1 MSKLEKRKFF
11 YLKVPSVNLN
21 LFKYSSK
28 LFSNNILKLFVSL
41 LIICISSVSFGAGE
55 KINYPQ
61 LNWSFSGILGTFDRA
76 SQQRGLQ
83 VYKEVCSG
91 CHGMR
96 LLAYRNL
103 KAIGYNEDEIK
114 AFASEN
120 SVNTINDDG
129 EVVERPARP
138 SDKFVSP
145 YPNDKAARAA
155 NGGAYPPDLSLI
167 VKARP
172 DGANY
177 LHALLTGYVDAPA
190 DKKVPEGMYYNKY
203 YSGNLIGMPQPLYAD
218 GVEYADGTKA
228 TPDQMAKDVT
238 AFLAWASEPEM
249 EDRKSLGISVM
260 LFLLLLTALTYF
272 SMKQIWAPIKK
283 Q

>member
-1 MSKLEKRKFF
+1 
-11 YLKVPSVNLN
+11 
-21 LFKYSSK
+21 
-28 LFSNNILKLFVSL
+28 
-41 LIICISSVSFGAGE
+41 
-55 KINYPQ
+55 
-61 LNWSFSGILGTFDRA
+61 
-76 SQQRGLQ
+76 
-83 VYKEVCSG
+83 
-91 CHGMR
+91 MR

-103 KAIGYNEDEIK
+103 KSIGYNDDEIK
-114 AFASEN
+114 AFAAEN

-129 EVVERPARP
+129 EVIERPARP
-138 SDKFVSP
+138 SDKFVAP

-177 LHALLTGYVDAPA
+177 LHALLTGYIDAPSEQKIP
-190 DKKVPEGMYYNKY
+190 DGMYYNKY
-203 YSGNLIGMPQPLYAD
+203 YSGNLIGMPQPLYDD

-249 EDRKSLGISVM
+249 EDRKRLGISVI
-260 LFLLLLTALTYF
+260 LFLLLLTALSYF
-272 SMKQIWAPIKK
+272 AMRQIWAPIKK

>member
-1 MSKLEKRKFF
+1 MNNNSSNFLLSYILRIF
-11 YLKVPSVNLN
+11 
-21 LFKYSSK
+21 LF
-28 LFSNNILKLFVSL
+28 LILIFTTKISL
-41 LIICISSVSFGAGE
+41 GAGE

-103 KAIGYNEDEIK
+103 KSIGYNDDEIK
-114 AFASEN
+114 AFAAEN
-120 SVNTINDDG
+120 SVNSINDDG
-129 EVVERPARP
+129 EVIERPARP

-190 DKKVPEGMYYNKY
+190 EKKVPDGMYYNKY
-203 YSGNLIGMPQPLYAD
+203 YSGNLIGMPQPLYDD

-249 EDRKSLGISVM
+249 EERKQLGITVI
-260 LFLLLLTALTYF
+260 LFLLVLTILSYF
-272 SMKQIWAPIKK
+272 AMKQIWAPVKNR
-283 Q
+283 

>member
-1 MSKLEKRKFF
+1 MNKSSLGLSIGTLRTF
-11 YLKVPSVNLN
+11 
-21 LFKYSSK
+21 LFLMFVLSSK
-28 LFSNNILKLFVSL
+28 
-41 LIICISSVSFGAGE
+41 ISVAAGE

-61 LNWSFSGILGTFDRA
+61 LNWSFSSVFGTFDRA
-76 SQQRGLQ
+76 AQQRGLQ

-91 CHGMR
+91 CHGLR

-103 KAIGYNEDEIK
+103 KAIGYNDDEIK
-114 AFASEN
+114 AFAAEN
-120 SVNTINDDG
+120 SVNSLNDDG
-129 EVVERPARP
+129 EEVERPARP

-145 YPNDKAARAA
+145 YPNEQAARAA

-190 DKKVPEGMYYNKY
+190 DKKVPDGMYYNKY

-238 AFLAWASEPEM
+238 AFLAWASEPEL
-249 EDRKSLGISVM
+249 EKRKSLGVTVM
-260 LFLLLLTALTYF
+260 LFLLLLTILSYLA
-272 SMKQIWAPIKK
+272 MKQIWAPIKK

>member
-1 MSKLEKRKFF
+1 MCKNLLDFF
-11 YLKVPSVNLN
+11 SGYIPKTLTYIFLI
-21 LFKYSSK
+21 FSS
-28 LFSNNILKLFVSL
+28 SL
-41 LIICISSVSFGAGE
+41 SYGAGE
-55 KINYPQ
+55 KLDYPK
-61 LNWSFSGILGTFDRA
+61 LDWSFLGLTGTFDRA

-91 CHGMR
+91 CHGLR

-103 KAIGYNEDEIK
+103 KAIGYNDDEIK

-120 SVNTINDDG
+120 SVDSFNDDG
-129 EVVERPARP
+129 EVVEREARP

-145 YPNDKAARAA
+145 YPNEQAARAA

-167 VKARP
+167 IKARS

-190 DKKVPEGMYYNKY
+190 EQKVPDGMYFNKY
-203 YSGNLIGMPQPLYAD
+203 YPGKLIGMPQPLYED

-249 EDRKSLGISVM
+249 EDRKRLGISVI
-260 LFLLLLTALTYF
+260 LFLLVLTILSYLA
-272 SMKQIWAPIKK
+272 MKQIWAPIKNR
-283 Q
+283 

>member
-1 MSKLEKRKFF
+1 M
-11 YLKVPSVNLN
+11 NN
-21 LFKYSSK
+21 NSS
-28 LFSNNILKLFVSL
+28 NIICHCCLKLL
-41 LIICISSVSFGAGE
+41 LFLTLIFITKLSFGAGE
-55 KINYPQ
+55 KISYPQ
-61 LNWSFSGILGTFDRA
+61 LNWTFSGILGTFDRA

-103 KAIGYNEDEIK
+103 KSIGYNDDEIK
-114 AFASEN
+114 AFAAEN
-120 SVNTINDDG
+120 SVNSINDDG
-129 EVVERPARP
+129 EVIERPARP

-190 DKKVPEGMYYNKY
+190 EKKVPDGMYYNKY
-203 YSGNLIGMPQPLYAD
+203 YSGNLIGMPQPLYDD

-249 EDRKSLGISVM
+249 EERKQLGITVI
-260 LFLLLLTALTYF
+260 LFLLVLTTLSYF
-272 SMKQIWAPIKK
+272 AMKQIWAPVKNR
-283 Q
+283 

>member
-1 MSKLEKRKFF
+1 M
-11 YLKVPSVNLN
+11 NN
-21 LFKYSSK
+21 NSS
-28 LFSNNILKLFVSL
+28 NIIYYYCLKLL
-41 LIICISSVSFGAGE
+41 LFLTLIFFTKLSFGAGE
-55 KINYPQ
+55 KISYPQ
-61 LNWSFSGILGTFDRA
+61 LNWTFAGILGTFDRA

-103 KAIGYNEDEIK
+103 KSLGYNDDEIK
-114 AFASEN
+114 AFAAEN
-120 SVNTINDDG
+120 SVNSINDDG

-167 VKARP
+167 VKARH

-177 LHALLTGYVDAPA
+177 LHALLTGYIDAPA
-190 DKKVPEGMYYNKY
+190 DKKVPDGMYYNKY
-203 YSGNLIGMPQPLYAD
+203 YSGNLIGMPQPLYDD

-249 EDRKSLGISVM
+249 EERKQLGITVI
-260 LFLLLLTALTYF
+260 LFLLVLTTLSYF
-272 SMKQIWAPIKK
+272 AMKQIWAPVKNR
-283 Q
+283 

>member
-1 MSKLEKRKFF
+1 MYK
-11 YLKVPSVNLN
+11 NL
-21 LFKYSSK
+21 LDFISGYIPKTLIYIFLIFSS
-28 LFSNNILKLFVSL
+28 SL
-41 LIICISSVSFGAGE
+41 SYGAGE
-55 KINYPQ
+55 KLDYPK
-61 LNWSFSGILGTFDRA
+61 LDWSFLGLTGTFDRA

-91 CHGMR
+91 CHGLR

-103 KAIGYNEDEIK
+103 KAIGYNDDEIK

-120 SVNTINDDG
+120 SVDSFNDDG
-129 EVVERPARP
+129 EVVEREARP
-138 SDKFVSP
+138 SDKFISP
-145 YPNDKAARAA
+145 YPNEQAARAA

-167 VKARP
+167 IKARS

-190 DKKVPEGMYYNKY
+190 EQKVPDGMYFNKY
-203 YSGNLIGMPQPLYAD
+203 YPGKLIGMPQPLYED

-249 EDRKSLGISVM
+249 EDRKRLGISVI
-260 LFLLLLTALTYF
+260 LFLLVLTILSYLA
-272 SMKQIWAPIKK
+272 MKQIWAPIKNR
-283 Q
+283 

>member
-1 MSKLEKRKFF
+1 MYK
-11 YLKVPSVNLN
+11 NL
-21 LFKYSSK
+21 LDFISGYIPKTLTYIFLIFSS
-28 LFSNNILKLFVSL
+28 SL
-41 LIICISSVSFGAGE
+41 SYGAGE
-55 KINYPQ
+55 KLDYPK
-61 LNWSFSGILGTFDRA
+61 LDWSFLGLTGTFDRA

-91 CHGMR
+91 CHGLR

-103 KAIGYNEDEIK
+103 KAIGYNDDEIK

-120 SVNTINDDG
+120 SVDSFNDDG
-129 EVVERPARP
+129 EVVEREARP

-145 YPNDKAARAA
+145 YPNEQAARAA

-167 VKARP
+167 IKARS

-177 LHALLTGYVDAPA
+177 LHALLTGYIDAPA
-190 DKKVPEGMYYNKY
+190 EKKVPDGMYFNKY
-203 YSGNLIGMPQPLYAD
+203 YPGKLIGMPQPLYED

-249 EDRKSLGISVM
+249 EDRKRLGISVI
-260 LFLLLLTALTYF
+260 LFLLVLTILSYLA
-272 SMKQIWAPIKK
+272 MKQIWAPIKNR
-283 Q
+283 

>member
-1 MSKLEKRKFF
+1 MTT
-11 YLKVPSVNLN
+11 
-21 LFKYSSK
+21 SSSCF
-28 LFSNNILKLFVSL
+28 FSNNILRLFLSL
-41 LIICISSVSFGAGE
+41 ALISIFNSSFAAGE
-55 KINYPQ
+55 KISYPQ

-103 KAIGYNEDEIK
+103 KAIGYNDEEIK
-114 AFASEN
+114 AFAAEN
-120 SVNTINDDG
+120 SVNTTDDEG

-145 YPNDKAARAA
+145 YPNDKVARAA

-167 VKARP
+167 IKARP

-177 LHALLTGYVDAPA
+177 LHALLTGYEDAPA
-190 DKKVPEGMYYNKY
+190 EKNVPDGMYYNKFY
-203 YSGNLIGMPQPLYAD
+203 PGKLIGMPQPLYDD

-228 TPDQMAKDVT
+228 SPDQMAKDVT

-249 EDRKSLGISVM
+249 EERKSLGISVV
-260 LFLLLLTALTYF
+260 LFLLLLTTLSYF
-272 SMKQIWAPIKK
+272 AMKQIWAPIKE

>member
-1 MSKLEKRKFF
+1 MYK
-11 YLKVPSVNLN
+11 NL
-21 LFKYSSK
+21 LDFISGYIPKTLTYIFLIFSS
-28 LFSNNILKLFVSL
+28 SL
-41 LIICISSVSFGAGE
+41 SYGAGE
-55 KINYPQ
+55 KLDYPK
-61 LNWSFSGILGTFDRA
+61 LDWSFLGLTGTFDRA

-91 CHGMR
+91 CHGLR

-103 KAIGYNEDEIK
+103 KAIGYNDDEIK

-120 SVNTINDDG
+120 SVNSFNDDG
-129 EVVERPARP
+129 EVVEREARA

-145 YPNDKAARAA
+145 YPNEQAARAA

-167 VKARP
+167 IKARS

-190 DKKVPEGMYYNKY
+190 EQKVPDGMYFNKY
-203 YSGNLIGMPQPLYAD
+203 YPGKLIGMPQPLYED

-249 EDRKSLGISVM
+249 EDRKRLGISVI
-260 LFLLLLTALTYF
+260 LFLLVLTILSYLA
-272 SMKQIWAPIKK
+272 MKQIWAPIKNR
-283 Q
+283 

>member
-1 MSKLEKRKFF
+1 MNNNSSKFF
-11 YLKVPSVNLN
+11 LSYSLK
-21 LFKYSSK
+21 
-28 LFSNNILKLFVSL
+28 I
-41 LIICISSVSFGAGE
+41 LIILMPIFITKISFGASE
-55 KINYPQ
+55 KISYPQ

-103 KAIGYNEDEIK
+103 KSIGYNDDEIK
-114 AFASEN
+114 AFAAEN
-120 SVNTINDDG
+120 NVNTINDDG
-129 EVVERPARP
+129 EVVERAARP

-190 DKKVPEGMYYNKY
+190 EKKVPDGMYYNKY
-203 YSGNLIGMPQPLYAD
+203 YSGNLIGMPQPLYDD

-249 EDRKSLGISVM
+249 EERKQLGITVI
-260 LFLLLLTALTYF
+260 LFLLVLTTLSYF
-272 SMKQIWAPIKK
+272 AMKQIWAPVKNR
-283 Q
+283 

>member
-1 MSKLEKRKFF
+1 MTKASSFLF
-11 YLKVPSVNLN
+11 YN
-21 LFKYSSK
+21 Y
-28 LFSNNILKLFVSL
+28 ILKLFLS
-41 LIICISSVSFGAGE
+41 LIIILLSYSSFAAGE
-55 KINYPQ
+55 KISYPQ
-61 LNWSFSGILGTFDRA
+61 LNWTFSGILGTFDRA

-103 KAIGYNEDEIK
+103 KSIGYNDDEIK
-114 AFASEN
+114 AFAAEN

-190 DKKVPEGMYYNKY
+190 EKKVPDGMYYNKY
-203 YSGNLIGMPQPLYAD
+203 YSGNLIGMPQPLYDD

-249 EDRKSLGISVM
+249 EDRKRLGISVM
-260 LFLLLLTALTYF
+260 LFLLLLTALSYF
-272 SMKQIWAPIKK
+272 AMKQIWAPIKN

>member
-1 MSKLEKRKFF
+1 MNNNSSNFL
-11 YLKVPSVNLN
+11 LS
-21 LFKYSSK
+21 YS
-28 LFSNNILKLFVSL
+28 LKLL
-41 LIICISSVSFGAGE
+41 LLLTLIFITKLSFGAGE
-55 KINYPQ
+55 KISYPQ
-61 LNWSFSGILGTFDRA
+61 LNWTFSGILGTFDRA

-103 KAIGYNEDEIK
+103 KSIGYNDDEIK
-114 AFASEN
+114 AFAAEN
-120 SVNTINDDG
+120 SVNSINDDG

-190 DKKVPEGMYYNKY
+190 EKKVPDGMYYNKY
-203 YSGNLIGMPQPLYAD
+203 YSGNLIGMPQPLYDD

-249 EDRKSLGISVM
+249 EERKQLGITVI
-260 LFLLLLTALTYF
+260 LFLLVLTTLSYF
-272 SMKQIWAPIKK
+272 AMKQIWAPVKNR
-283 Q
+283 

>member
-1 MSKLEKRKFF
+1 MNKSSLGLSIGTLRLLLFLMFVLISKMS
-11 YLKVPSVNLN
+11 
-21 LFKYSSK
+21 
-28 LFSNNILKLFVSL
+28 IA
-41 LIICISSVSFGAGE
+41 AGE

-61 LNWSFSGILGTFDRA
+61 LNWSFSSVFGTFDRA
-76 SQQRGLQ
+76 AQQRGLQ

-91 CHGMR
+91 CHGLR

-103 KAIGYNEDEIK
+103 KAIGYNDDEIK
-114 AFASEN
+114 AFAAEN
-120 SVNTINDDG
+120 SVNSLNDDG
-129 EVVERPARP
+129 EEAERPARP

-145 YPNDKAARAA
+145 YPNEQAARAA

-190 DKKVPEGMYYNKY
+190 DKKVPDGMYYNKY

-238 AFLAWASEPEM
+238 AFLAWASEPEL
-249 EDRKSLGISVM
+249 EKRKSLGVTVM
-260 LFLLLLTALTYF
+260 LFLLLLTILSYLA
-272 SMKQIWAPIKK
+272 MKQIWAPIKK

>member
-1 MSKLEKRKFF
+1 MIK
-11 YLKVPSVNLN
+11 
-21 LFKYSSK
+21 SSSCF
-28 LFSNNILKLFVSL
+28 FSNNILKLFLSL
-41 LIICISSVSFGAGE
+41 ALISIFNSSFAAGE
-55 KINYPQ
+55 KISYPQ

-103 KAIGYNEDEIK
+103 KAIGYNDEEIK
-114 AFASEN
+114 AFAAEN
-120 SVNTINDDG
+120 SVNTTDDEG

-167 VKARP
+167 IKARP

-177 LHALLTGYVDAPA
+177 LHALLTGYEDAPA
-190 DKKVPEGMYYNKY
+190 EKNVPDGMYYNKFY
-203 YSGNLIGMPQPLYAD
+203 PGKLIGMPQPLYDD

-238 AFLAWASEPEM
+238 AFLAWASEPEI
-249 EDRKSLGISVM
+249 EERKSLGISVV
-260 LFLLLLTALTYF
+260 LFLLLLTTLSYF
-272 SMKQIWAPIKK
+272 AMKQIWAPIKE

>member
-1 MSKLEKRKFF
+1 M
-11 YLKVPSVNLN
+11 NN
-21 LFKYSSK
+21 NSS
-28 LFSNNILKLFVSL
+28 NIICHYFLKLL
-41 LIICISSVSFGAGE
+41 LFLTLIFITKLSFGAGE
-55 KINYPQ
+55 KISYPQ
-61 LNWSFSGILGTFDRA
+61 LNWTFSGILGTFDRA

-103 KAIGYNEDEIK
+103 KSLGYNDDEIK
-114 AFASEN
+114 AFAAEN
-120 SVNTINDDG
+120 SVNSINDDG

-190 DKKVPEGMYYNKY
+190 EKKVPDGMYYNKY
-203 YSGNLIGMPQPLYAD
+203 YSGNLIGMPQPLYDD

-249 EDRKSLGISVM
+249 EERKQLGITVI
-260 LFLLLLTALTYF
+260 LFLLVLTTLSYF
-272 SMKQIWAPIKK
+272 AMKQIWAPVKNK
-283 Q
+283 

>member
-1 MSKLEKRKFF
+1 MI
-11 YLKVPSVNLN
+11 
-21 LFKYSSK
+21 KYSSRF
-28 LFSNNILKLFVSL
+28 FSNNILKLFLSFL
-41 LIICISSVSFGAGE
+41 LIFISSVSFSAGE
-55 KINYPQ
+55 KISYPQ

-129 EVVERPARP
+129 EVVERLARP

-177 LHALLTGYVDAPA
+177 LHALLTGYIDAPA
-190 DKKVPEGMYYNKY
+190 DQKVPDGMYYNKY
-203 YSGNLIGMPQPLYAD
+203 YSGNLIGMPQPLYDD
-218 GVEYADGTKA
+218 GIEYADGTKA

-249 EDRKSLGISVM
+249 EDRKRLGVSVM
-260 LFLLLLTALTYF
+260 LFLLLLSALSYF
-272 SMKQIWAPIKK
+272 AMKQIWAPIKN

>member
-1 MSKLEKRKFF
+1 MGYTPKTLTYIFLIF
-11 YLKVPSVNLN
+11 
-21 LFKYSSK
+21 SS
-28 LFSNNILKLFVSL
+28 SL
-41 LIICISSVSFGAGE
+41 SYGSGE
-55 KINYPQ
+55 KLDYPK
-61 LNWSFSGILGTFDRA
+61 LDWSFLGLTGTFDRA

-91 CHGMR
+91 CHGLR

-103 KAIGYNEDEIK
+103 KAIGYNDDEIK

-120 SVNTINDDG
+120 SVDSFNDDG
-129 EVVERPARP
+129 EVVEREARP

-145 YPNDKAARAA
+145 YPNEQAARAA

-167 VKARP
+167 IKARS

-190 DKKVPEGMYYNKY
+190 EQKVPDGMYFNKY
-203 YSGNLIGMPQPLYAD
+203 YPGKLIGMPQPLYED

-249 EDRKSLGISVM
+249 EDRKRLGISVI
-260 LFLLLLTALTYF
+260 LFLLVLTILSYLA
-272 SMKQIWAPIKK
+272 MKQIWAPIKNR
-283 Q
+283 

>member
-1 MSKLEKRKFF
+1 MIK
-11 YLKVPSVNLN
+11 
-21 LFKYSSK
+21 SSSCF
-28 LFSNNILKLFVSL
+28 FSNNILRLFLSL
-41 LIICISSVSFGAGE
+41 ALISIFNSSFAAGE
-55 KINYPQ
+55 KISYPQ

-103 KAIGYNEDEIK
+103 KAIGYNDEEIK
-114 AFASEN
+114 AFAAEN
-120 SVNTINDDG
+120 SVNTTDDEG

-167 VKARP
+167 IKARP

-177 LHALLTGYVDAPA
+177 LHALLTGYEDAPA
-190 DKKVPEGMYYNKY
+190 EKNVPDGMYYNKFY
-203 YSGNLIGMPQPLYAD
+203 PGKLIGMPQPLYDD

-249 EDRKSLGISVM
+249 EERKSLGISVV
-260 LFLLLLTALTYF
+260 LFLLLLTTLSYF
-272 SMKQIWAPIKK
+272 AMKQIWAPIKE

>member
-1 MSKLEKRKFF
+1 MI
-11 YLKVPSVNLN
+11 
-21 LFKYSSK
+21 KYSSK
-28 LFSNNILKLFVSL
+28 FFSNNILKLFLSSI
-41 LIICISSVSFGAGE
+41 IICISSICFGAGE

-61 LNWSFSGILGTFDRA
+61 LNWSFTGILGTFDRA

-177 LHALLTGYVDAPA
+177 LHALLTGYIDAPP
-190 DKKVPEGMYYNKY
+190 DQKVPDGMYYNKY
-203 YSGNLIGMPQPLYAD
+203 YSGNLIGMPQPLYDD

-238 AFLAWASEPEM
+238 TFLAWASEPEM

>member
-1 MSKLEKRKFF
+1 MYK
-11 YLKVPSVNLN
+11 NL
-21 LFKYSSK
+21 LDFISGYIPKTLIYIFLIFSS
-28 LFSNNILKLFVSL
+28 SL
-41 LIICISSVSFGAGE
+41 SYGAGE
-55 KINYPQ
+55 KLDYPK
-61 LNWSFSGILGTFDRA
+61 LDWSFLGLTGTFDRA

-91 CHGMR
+91 CHGLR

-103 KAIGYNEDEIK
+103 KAIGYNDDEIK

-120 SVNTINDDG
+120 SVDSFNDDG
-129 EVVERPARP
+129 EVVEREARA

-145 YPNDKAARAA
+145 YPNEQAARVA

-167 VKARP
+167 VKARS

-190 DKKVPEGMYYNKY
+190 EQKVPDGMYFNKY
-203 YSGNLIGMPQPLYAD
+203 YPGKLIGMPQPLYED

-249 EDRKSLGISVM
+249 EDRKRLGISVI
-260 LFLLLLTALTYF
+260 LFLLVLTILSYLA
-272 SMKQIWAPIKK
+272 MKQIWAPIKNR
-283 Q
+283 

>member
-1 MSKLEKRKFF
+1 MYKNPLDFISCYIPKTLTYIFLIF
-11 YLKVPSVNLN
+11 
-21 LFKYSSK
+21 SS
-28 LFSNNILKLFVSL
+28 SL
-41 LIICISSVSFGAGE
+41 SYGAGE
-55 KINYPQ
+55 KIDYPK
-61 LNWSFSGILGTFDRA
+61 LDWSFLGLTGTFDRA

-91 CHGMR
+91 CHGLR

-103 KAIGYNEDEIK
+103 KAIGYNDDEIK

-120 SVNTINDDG
+120 SVDSFNDDG
-129 EVVERPARP
+129 EVVEREARP

-145 YPNDKAARAA
+145 YPNEQAARAA

-167 VKARP
+167 IKARS

-190 DKKVPEGMYYNKY
+190 EQKVPDGMYFNKY
-203 YSGNLIGMPQPLYAD
+203 YPGKLIGMPQPLYED

-249 EDRKSLGISVM
+249 EDRKRLGISVI
-260 LFLLLLTALTYF
+260 LFLLVLTILSYLA
-272 SMKQIWAPIKK
+272 MKQIWAPIKNR
-283 Q
+283 

>member
-1 MSKLEKRKFF
+1 MYK
-11 YLKVPSVNLN
+11 NL
-21 LFKYSSK
+21 LDFISGYIPKTLTYIFLIFSS
-28 LFSNNILKLFVSL
+28 SL
-41 LIICISSVSFGAGE
+41 SYGAGE
-55 KINYPQ
+55 KLDYPK
-61 LNWSFSGILGTFDRA
+61 LDWSFLGLTGTFDRA

-91 CHGMR
+91 CHGLR

-103 KAIGYNEDEIK
+103 KAIGYNDDEIK

-120 SVNTINDDG
+120 SVNSFNDDG
-129 EVVERPARP
+129 EVVEREARA

-145 YPNDKAARAA
+145 YPNEQAARAA

-167 VKARP
+167 IKARS

-190 DKKVPEGMYYNKY
+190 EQKVPDGMYFNKY
-203 YSGNLIGMPQPLYAD
+203 YPGKLIGMPQPLYED

-238 AFLAWASEPEM
+238 AFLSWASEPEM
-249 EDRKSLGISVM
+249 EDRKRLGISVI
-260 LFLLLLTALTYF
+260 LFLLVLTILSYLA
-272 SMKQIWAPIKK
+272 MKQIWAPIKNR
-283 Q
+283 

>member
-1 MSKLEKRKFF
+1 MYK
-11 YLKVPSVNLN
+11 NL
-21 LFKYSSK
+21 LDFILGYIPKTLTYIFLIFSS
-28 LFSNNILKLFVSL
+28 SL
-41 LIICISSVSFGAGE
+41 SYAAGE
-55 KINYPQ
+55 KLDYPK
-61 LNWSFSGILGTFDRA
+61 LDWSFLGLTGTFDRA

-91 CHGMR
+91 CHGLR

-103 KAIGYNEDEIK
+103 KAIGYNDDEIK

-120 SVNTINDDG
+120 SVDSFNDDG
-129 EVVERPARP
+129 EVVEREARP

-145 YPNDKAARAA
+145 YPNEQAARAA

-167 VKARP
+167 IKARS

-190 DKKVPEGMYYNKY
+190 EQKVPDGMYFNKY
-203 YSGNLIGMPQPLYAD
+203 YPGKLIGMPQPLYED

-249 EDRKSLGISVM
+249 EDRKRLGISVI
-260 LFLLLLTALTYF
+260 LFLLVLTILSYLA
-272 SMKQIWAPIKK
+272 MKQIWAPIKNR
-283 Q
+283 

>member
-1 MSKLEKRKFF
+1 MHK
-11 YLKVPSVNLN
+11 NL
-21 LFKYSSK
+21 LDFISGYIPKTLTYIFLIFSS
-28 LFSNNILKLFVSL
+28 SL
-41 LIICISSVSFGAGE
+41 SYGAGE
-55 KINYPQ
+55 KLYYPK
-61 LNWSFSGILGTFDRA
+61 LDWSFLGLTGTFDRA

-91 CHGMR
+91 CHGLR

-103 KAIGYNEDEIK
+103 KAIGYNDDEIK

-120 SVNTINDDG
+120 SVNSFNDDG
-129 EVVERPARP
+129 EVVEREARA

-145 YPNDKAARAA
+145 YPNEQAARAA

-167 VKARP
+167 IKARS

-190 DKKVPEGMYYNKY
+190 EQKIPDGMYFNKY
-203 YSGNLIGMPQPLYAD
+203 YPGKLIGMPQPLYED

-249 EDRKSLGISVM
+249 EDRKRLGISVI
-260 LFLLLLTALTYF
+260 LFLLVLTILSYLA
-272 SMKQIWAPIKK
+272 MKQIWAPIKNR
-283 Q
+283 

>member
-1 MSKLEKRKFF
+1 MPTRPSGLDKRFIFKFF
-11 YLKVPSVNLN
+11 TFTFLCLASQPS
-21 LFKYSSK
+21 FA
-28 LFSNNILKLFVSL
+28 
-41 LIICISSVSFGAGE
+41 AGE
-55 KINYPQ
+55 KIYFPQ
-61 LNWSFSGILGTFDRA
+61 LDWSFLGITGTFDRA

-91 CHGMR
+91 CHGLR

-103 KAIGYNEDEIK
+103 KAIGYNNDEIK

-120 SVNTINDDG
+120 SVDSFNEDG
-129 EVVERPARP
+129 EVVEREARP

-145 YPNDKAARAA
+145 YPNEQAARAA

-167 VKARP
+167 IKARS

-190 DKKVPEGMYYNKY
+190 EQKVPDGMYFNKY
-203 YSGNLIGMPQPLYAD
+203 YPGKLIGMPQPLYED

-249 EDRKSLGISVM
+249 EDRKRLGISVI
-260 LFLLLLTALTYF
+260 LFLLVLTLLSYLA
-272 SMKQIWAPIKK
+272 MKQIWAPIKNR
-283 Q
+283 

>member
-1 MSKLEKRKFF
+1 MYK
-11 YLKVPSVNLN
+11 NL
-21 LFKYSSK
+21 LDFISGYIPKTLTYIFLIFSS
-28 LFSNNILKLFVSL
+28 SL
-41 LIICISSVSFGAGE
+41 SYGAGE
-55 KINYPQ
+55 KLDYPK
-61 LNWSFSGILGTFDRA
+61 LDWSFLGLTGTFDRA

-91 CHGMR
+91 CHGLR

-103 KAIGYNEDEIK
+103 KAIGYNDDEIK

-120 SVNTINDDG
+120 SVNSFNEDG
-129 EVVERPARP
+129 EVVEREARA

-145 YPNDKAARAA
+145 YPNEQAARAA

-167 VKARP
+167 IKARS

-190 DKKVPEGMYYNKY
+190 EQKVPDGMYFNKY
-203 YSGNLIGMPQPLYAD
+203 YPGKLIGMPQPLYED

-249 EDRKSLGISVM
+249 EDRKRLGISVI
-260 LFLLLLTALTYF
+260 LFLLVLTILSYLA
-272 SMKQIWAPIKK
+272 MKQIWAPIKNR
-283 Q
+283 

>member
-1 MSKLEKRKFF
+1 MPKKLLDFVSSYF
-11 YLKVPSVNLN
+11 PKVL
-21 LFKYSSK
+21 
-28 LFSNNILKLFVSL
+28 ICTTLFV
-41 LIICISSVSFGAGE
+41 ISSVSYGAGD
-55 KINYPQ
+55 KISYPK
-61 LNWSFSGILGTFDRA
+61 LDWSFQGLTGTFDRS

-91 CHGMR
+91 CHGLR

-103 KAIGYNEDEIK
+103 KAIGYNDDEIK

-120 SVNTINDDG
+120 SVNSINDDG
-129 EVVERPARP
+129 EVVEREARP

-145 YPNDKAARAA
+145 YPNEQAARVA

-167 VKARP
+167 VKARS

-190 DKKVPEGMYYNKY
+190 EQKVPDGMYYNKY
-203 YSGNLIGMPQPLYAD
+203 YSGKLIGMPQPLYED
-218 GVEYADGTKA
+218 GVEFADGTKA

-238 AFLAWASEPEM
+238 AFLAWAAEPEM
-249 EDRKSLGISVM
+249 EDRKRLGISVI
-260 LFLLLLTALTYF
+260 LFLLVLTILSYLA
-272 SMKQIWAPIKK
+272 MKQIWAPIKNR
-283 Q
+283 

>member
-1 MSKLEKRKFF
+1 MYK
-11 YLKVPSVNLN
+11 NL
-21 LFKYSSK
+21 LDFILGYIPKTLTYIFLIFSS
-28 LFSNNILKLFVSL
+28 SL
-41 LIICISSVSFGAGE
+41 SYGAGE
-55 KINYPQ
+55 KLDFPK
-61 LNWSFSGILGTFDRA
+61 LDWSFLGLTGTFDRA

-91 CHGMR
+91 CHGLR

-103 KAIGYNEDEIK
+103 KAIGYNDDEIK

-120 SVNTINDDG
+120 SVDSFNDDG
-129 EVVERPARP
+129 EVVEREARP
-138 SDKFVSP
+138 SDKFVPP
-145 YPNDKAARAA
+145 YPNEQAARAA

-167 VKARP
+167 IKARS

-190 DKKVPEGMYYNKY
+190 EQKVPDGMYFNKY
-203 YSGNLIGMPQPLYAD
+203 YPGKLIGMPQPLYED

-249 EDRKSLGISVM
+249 EDRKRLGISVI
-260 LFLLLLTALTYF
+260 LFLLVLTILSYLA
-272 SMKQIWAPIKK
+272 MKQIWAPIKNR
-283 Q
+283 